1 MRFGA
6 FLEPNIVF
14 TLLKEN
20 LTFVRNNLLT
30 DGFGNLKH
38 IVQIG
43 EHNDKN
49 IET

>member
-20 LTFVRNNLLT
+20 LTFVRT